1 LDDEAMHCTLVVDS
15 REAVLKESGD
25 VILSKANIYAEAG
38 EVFSGAKRPKVT
50 ATTVF
55 KSVGIAAED
64 IAAAMLVY
72 ERAID
77 FPLDQREMKRT
88 PENLL
93 PTLLARAA
101 KVIE

>member
-1 LDDEAMHCTLVVDS
+1 VDS